1 MRILASLA
9 VLAAL
14 VGCESNIGGGGV
26 GGAVSPSGMAN
37 ATSDQSQDQD
47 QTQSQG
53 QSLFGGIECD
63 DITSSLTT
71 DFLNCIVEGQVVA
84 TQQL

>member
-14 VGCESNIGGGGV
+14 TGCESNIGGGGV
-26 GGAVSPSGMAN
+26 GGAVSPSGTATS
-37 ATSDQSQDQD
+37 TSDQSQDQD
-47 QTQSQG
+47 QTQGQS
-53 QSLFGGIECD
+53 QSLFGGIQCD

-71 DFLNCIVEGQVVA
+71 DFLNCIVDGQVVA
-84 TQQL
+84 TEQL